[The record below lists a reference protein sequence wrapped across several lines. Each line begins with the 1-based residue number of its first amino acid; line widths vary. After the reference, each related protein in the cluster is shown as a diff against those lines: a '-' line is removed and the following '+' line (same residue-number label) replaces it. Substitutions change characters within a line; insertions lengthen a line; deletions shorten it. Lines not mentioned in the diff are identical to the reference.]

1 MAGVMI
7 KKAVLIGDPVA
18 HSRSKSIHEHWL
30 ARYDLSGSYDLLR
43 VQREDVPAQLHALAR
58 EGYGGCNV
66 TLPHKEQV
74 CELVDD
80 RDEAARRMGA
90 VNLVVF
96 RQDGSSFGM
105 NTDGY
110 GFIESLRAA
119 GEDVTRLGAGKPMT
133 IIGAGGAARAV
144 FWALLDGVP
153 GSQLRIVN
161 RDEDKGRALAAQT
174 ESARF
179 YGWDALT
186 DAVRGAGF
194 VVNTTSVGMTGSVDW
209 LDVGV
214 DWRALLSEVEGVASD
229 GVVCDIVYNPLET
242 SFLRAGRLCGLRCVD
257 GLGMLLYQARLS
269 FEAFFGVL
277 PCVDEAVRLVVEAGL
292 REKT

>member
-43 VQREDVPAQLHALAR
+43 VQREDVPAQLHTLAR

-96 RQDGSSFGM
+96 RRDGKSFGM

-119 GEDVTRLGAGKPMT
+119 GGDVTRLSGGKPMT

-144 FWALLDGVP
+144 FWALLDAIP
-153 GSQLRIVN
+153 ESQLRIVN
-161 RDEDKGRALAAQT
+161 RDEDKGRALAAQAK
-174 ESARF
+174 SVRF

-214 DWRALLSEVEGVASD
+214 DWRALFAELSSAS
-229 GVVCDIVYNPLET
+229 VVCDIVYNPLET
-242 SFLRAGRLCGLRCVD
+242 SFLRAARLCGLRCVD

-277 PCVDEAVRLVVEAGL
+277 PCVDEAVRLVVEAAL
-292 REKT
+292 REKR